1 MAIVS
6 LRILIYM
13 QFSIKVI
20 IAQSAAKYLIKGEIN
35 MKCVRVLTVSRSIDV
50 DEYEIIIKVNTY
62 HHARISFYVDNVE
75 NILVPIS
82 IVIVDIRPMCGN
94 FTYINRMEYKM
105 GFVRAI
111 EPVLRDS
118 IIKRYSEYTSFTT
131 DTMKKIIQDYTYI
144 VDSII
149 DESYITS
156 IKDKI
161 YKFND

>member
-6 LRILIYM
+6 LRILFYM

-82 IVIVDIRPMCGN
+82 IVIVDIRPMYGN

-131 DTMKKIIQDYTYI
+131 DTMKKIIQDYTYL

>member
-6 LRILIYM
+6 LRIIIYM

-62 HHARISFYVDNVE
+62 HRARISFYVDNVE

-131 DTMKKIIQDYTYI
+131 DTMKKIIQDYTYL

>member
-1 MAIVS
+1 MVIVS
-6 LRILIYM
+6 LRIIIYM

-82 IVIVDIRPMCGN
+82 IVIVDIRPMYGN

-131 DTMKKIIQDYTYI
+131 DTMKKIIQDYTYL

>member
-1 MAIVS
+1 MVIVS
-6 LRILIYM
+6 LRIIIYM

-82 IVIVDIRPMCGN
+82 IVIVDIRPMYGN

-131 DTMKKIIQDYTYI
+131 DTMKKIIQDYTYL

-161 YKFND
+161 

>member
-82 IVIVDIRPMCGN
+82 IVIVDIRPMYGN

-118 IIKRYSEYTSFTT
+118 IIKRYSEYISFTT
-131 DTMKKIIQDYTYI
+131 DTMKKIIQDYTYL

>member
-82 IVIVDIRPMCGN
+82 IVIVDIRPMYGN

-131 DTMKKIIQDYTYI
+131 DTMKKIIQDYTYL

>member
-82 IVIVDIRPMCGN
+82 IVIVDIRPMYGN

-105 GFVRAI
+105 GFVRVI

-131 DTMKKIIQDYTYI
+131 DTMKKIIQDYTYL

>member
-1 MAIVS
+1 
-6 LRILIYM
+6 
-13 QFSIKVI
+13 
-20 IAQSAAKYLIKGEIN
+20 
-35 MKCVRVLTVSRSIDV
+35 
-50 DEYEIIIKVNTY
+50 
-62 HHARISFYVDNVE
+62 
-75 NILVPIS
+75 
-82 IVIVDIRPMCGN
+82 
-94 FTYINRMEYKM
+94 M

-131 DTMKKIIQDYTYI
+131 DTMKKIIQDYTYL

>member
-1 MAIVS
+1 MVIVS
-6 LRILIYM
+6 LRIFIYM
-13 QFSIKVI
+13 QFSIKII

-82 IVIVDIRPMCGN
+82 IVIVDIRPMYGN

-131 DTMKKIIQDYTYI
+131 DTMKKIIQDYTYL

>member
-1 MAIVS
+1 MVIVS

-82 IVIVDIRPMCGN
+82 IVIVDIRPMYGN

-131 DTMKKIIQDYTYI
+131 DTMKKIIQDYTYL

-161 YKFND
+161 I

>member
-1 MAIVS
+1 MVIVS

-82 IVIVDIRPMCGN
+82 IVIVDIRPM
-94 FTYINRMEYKM
+94 Y
-105 GFVRAI
+105 
-111 EPVLRDS
+111 
-118 IIKRYSEYTSFTT
+118 
-131 DTMKKIIQDYTYI
+131 
-144 VDSII
+144 
-149 DESYITS
+149 
-156 IKDKI
+156 
-161 YKFND
+161 

>member
-82 IVIVDIRPMCGN
+82 IVIVDIRPMYGN

-131 DTMKKIIQDYTYI
+131 DTMKKIIQDYTYL

-161 YKFND
+161 

>member
-1 MAIVS
+1 
-6 LRILIYM
+6 
-13 QFSIKVI
+13 
-20 IAQSAAKYLIKGEIN
+20 
-35 MKCVRVLTVSRSIDV
+35 MKCIRLIIISRSIDI
-50 DEYEIIIKVNTY
+50 DEYEIIVRVDGY
-62 HHARISFYVDNVE
+62 HNAYISFYVDNAR
-75 NILVPIS
+75 NIIVPIS
-82 IVIVDIRPMCGN
+82 IKIVYIPTMCGN

-131 DTMKKIIQDYTYI
+131 DTMKKIIQDYTYL

>member
-1 MAIVS
+1 M
-6 LRILIYM
+6 
-13 QFSIKVI
+13 
-20 IAQSAAKYLIKGEIN
+20 
-35 MKCVRVLTVSRSIDV
+35 
-50 DEYEIIIKVNTY
+50 
-62 HHARISFYVDNVE
+62 DNVE

-82 IVIVDIRPMCGN
+82 IVIVDIRPMYGN

-131 DTMKKIIQDYTYI
+131 DTMKKIIQDYTYL

>member
-1 MAIVS
+1 MVIVS

-82 IVIVDIRPMCGN
+82 IVIVDIRPMYGN

-105 GFVRAI
+105 GFVRSI

-131 DTMKKIIQDYTYI
+131 DTMKKIIQDYTYL